1 MPPSDWSGGS
11 LFCYLL
17 VIQSTVCS
25 ETNHSIMSTISSDLS
40 CPNSGNN
47 KIAEVRCLMD
57 DGLPRYATGDYF
69 NLTADLSTCISS
81 KFLDVFRF
89 LQFSLDKT
97 KIKSSD
103 APLVIKKVAET
114 SSVGQQIAWD
124 FILNHWKLLEKRL
137 VIPCF

>member
-1 MPPSDWSGGS
+1 
-11 LFCYLL
+11 
-17 VIQSTVCS
+17 
-25 ETNHSIMSTISSDLS
+25 
-40 CPNSGNN
+40 
-47 KIAEVRCLMD
+47 MD
-57 DGLPRYATGDYF
+57 DGMPRYATGDYF
-69 NLTADLSTCISS
+69 NLTADLSACISS

-114 SSVGQQIAWD
+114 SSVGRQIAWD